1 MATEH
6 DDAKYQYWV
15 DIEREQQAEL
25 DEWYREASRKGNPP
39 DDDDDEDDDPFHPPG
54 QELDDDVPF

>member
-15 DIEREQQAEL
+15 DIERENEAEI
-25 DEWYREASRKGNPP
+25 DEWYREVVRKGNPP
-39 DDDDDEDDDPFHPPG
+39 AAVDVDEDEDEKDDSPH
-54 QELDDDVPF
+54 Q

>member
-25 DEWYREASRKGNPP
+25 DEWYREVARKGNPP
-39 DDDDDEDDDPFHPPG
+39 VDEEDDDPFHPPG
-54 QELDDDVPF
+54 RELDDDDDPF